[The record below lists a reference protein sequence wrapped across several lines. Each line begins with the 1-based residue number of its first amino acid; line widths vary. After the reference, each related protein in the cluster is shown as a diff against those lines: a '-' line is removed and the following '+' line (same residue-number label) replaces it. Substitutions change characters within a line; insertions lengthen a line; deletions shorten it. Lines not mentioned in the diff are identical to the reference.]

1 MSEETKPESDDA
13 QLERN
18 VEALMKHAKSRKELE
33 SAPRLS
39 GDAKERIRA
48 ELLAKLPP
56 PSADS
61 PKPTPSAKRL
71 RRMWPFAAGACTLAA
86 AAALALVLTRSEEPA
101 QELQH
106 KNATAS
112 PLLVTLRDGSRATLD
127 VGAVLIERNRGEVV
141 LEAGRAVF
149 DVAADRS
156 PLAVVTTFG
165 RATAQGTRF
174 LVSKE
179 ADAARVSVARGEVA
193 LADSSQR
200 SAAVHV
206 GNEGVIR
213 SGDAPRVIAGRRIS
227 HEFAFAESGA
237 AESATAEG
245 PKGGHGNLTARDPGW
260 RLPAKVDSRNFTL
273 DVVVEA
279 GFARTTVDQ
288 TFFNPTNRS
297 LEGLYSF
304 QVPHEATISR
314 LAMYVDGT
322 LMEGAVVD
330 RSRGRDIYEGI
341 VERRRDPAL
350 LEWMGGDAFKMRLFP
365 LPGRSEKRVFLS
377 YTELLSRSYDTT
389 ELSVPIPEFD
399 TPTRKASVS
408 IRLRGGAQTE
418 LVSSNFALAETLDG
432 SDKVLTWEASEQVL
446 GKDLVLRL
454 REPVAEPEQS
464 KRVSFEENGS
474 GYSLIKLQPELRG
487 DAARADAPRHIVV
500 LLDASSSIRASA
512 LAKEQAFVSGL
523 IDSVDSDDVVDVVA
537 FGHRAETW
545 NRREPLGDFVAGVAL
560 YGGDSRVDRALDK
573 ATALLSERAASERL
587 VVYVGDGSF
596 TNVEKPVDGAALAQ
610 KVSSAGG
617 SFYGVGVGPTVDRG
631 ALDIVAAGAG
641 GFVISVGEEDSAKAR
656 AFDFFARTV
665 TPCLRD
671 LKATALRG
679 EAALESS
686 ELLLEAPVVC
696 DGAELRVLLKTNAGT
711 TADGVR
717 VQGSVGGKPW
727 EKRISFGAAS
737 ATPANYLPRLFAE
750 WRVKE
755 LLRKAPMLPGASES
769 PHQEELTKLGLE
781 HFLVTPFTSLLVL
794 ENDKM
799 YKQYGV
805 EQRAPKGFAVYA
817 APPTIPVVTEPSDKR
832 GPLTMAAAFEV
843 VERSRMSFF
852 STWDQSPHHYQ
863 GVGLGSIGTIG
874 FGSSIG
880 SIGGGVRLSGI
891 GEGGGGFGRIRMG
904 GRLGGNHRSRPDWD
918 SVSTRT
924 LASRSPRS
932 ASPFEQR
939 FDTRSEEVFAE
950 WGSSVGDESD
960 WLRLAF
966 TQVRPAAMRDSEAQP
981 FFDLSEFARGLFN
994 LPIDE
999 LDAALAQAEGGSA
1012 ARSPA
1017 AVELLQKAL
1026 VSQASRELED
1036 PAMRLRV
1043 DGSVV
1048 TRELT
1053 LAYGLRELT
1062 QYDGKQLRHAY
1073 PELGLV
1079 SSRTLGA
1086 GAALWPSLDGLPL
1099 LPTLQS
1105 LEGWSL
1111 EKVQDNVLRLSN
1123 PAASSVDPRIP
1134 NAIDWTFDEQARL
1147 VRVTHHGG
1155 EGFSDQQL
1163 TWSDR
1168 ELAVVRGGDKRVFSF
1183 KAVSAAPAPL
1193 PSLLEVELP
1202 LRNPEHWTR
1211 AVAATD
1217 DKALKIFGLRQQL
1230 ASLCALS
1237 DVKEIVAVTQQ
1248 LVALEGTLSL
1258 GEATLASLALTRGR
1272 EPALRKALP
1281 REQGVTAYLS
1291 AFEKPSVRSFEQ
1303 AASAAKGT
1311 FFEKLSVLRA
1321 GYLESAGVTKRKRAK
1336 AFVLA
1341 YPEAPLLGFLFA
1353 RRAAAEG
1360 SYKQRMAFW
1369 AELAESPALGL
1380 VAARE
1385 QANAVEYGEPSDQ
1398 ARALLGKAFDQAFE
1412 RGLPIQW
1419 HYDLSPVIGYGAQA
1433 DAFTQRLRSRVLER
1447 GTGEQ
1452 VLAWMRMDLTENRYD
1467 RQESAAVYA
1476 RRLALVGDERQQV
1489 VGAEILIG
1497 VGRFESARS
1506 LLRPILADTS
1516 LASVDAL
1523 IVGSRMHEGFGELDR
1538 AIELREKAFARTK
1551 GSSRKVEELRGWY
1564 QALLELK
1571 GRRLAADPEDEAR
1584 VQAVLRVVAAWRA
1597 EEPDLELLP
1606 QLVARLFVRAGRF
1619 DLVET
1624 ALSMQ
1629 PELRPAQGSAWAEAG
1644 RAWAQLSEL
1653 DKAASH
1659 YDRAVLVEPT
1669 DPTWR
1674 VERAK
1679 ILLAKP
1685 DEASKQKALADL
1697 QAVKSGTW
1705 QERFSR
1711 EKEYASEMLKE
1722 LAVK

>member
-1 MSEETKPESDDA
+1 VSEETKPESDDA

-18 VEALMKHAKSRKELE
+18 VEALMKHAQSRKELE
-33 SAPRLS
+33 PARLS

-48 ELLAKLPP
+48 ELLAKLPRANGELP
-56 PSADS
+56 Q
-61 PKPTPSAKRL
+61 PKPAGSRVRRL
-71 RRMWPFAAGACTLAA
+71 WPFAAGACTLAA
-86 AAALALVLTRSEEPA
+86 AAALALVFTQSKETVP
-101 QELQH
+101 ELQH

-179 ADAARVSVARGEVA
+179 ADAARVAVARGEVA

-200 SAAVHV
+200 SEAVHV
-206 GNEGVIR
+206 GSEGVIR

-227 HEFAFAESGA
+227 HEFAFAEFAA
-237 AESATAEG
+237 AESAAAEA

-260 RLPAKVDSRNFTL
+260 RLPAKIDSRNFTL

-418 LVSSNFALAETLDG
+418 LVSSSFALAETVDG
-432 SDKVLTWEASEQVL
+432 SDKLLTWEASEQVL

-454 REPVAEPEQS
+454 REPVTEPEQS

-596 TNVEKPVDGAALAQ
+596 TSVEKPLDGAALAQ
-610 KVSSAGG
+610 KVSAAGG
-617 SFYGVGVGPTVDRG
+617 SFYGVGVGPNVDRG
-631 ALDIVAAGAG
+631 ALDTVAAGAG

-679 EAALESS
+679 EAALQAAEVLIES
-686 ELLLEAPVVC
+686 PVVC
-696 DGAELRVLLKTNAGT
+696 DGAELRVLLKTPVGT
-711 TADGVR
+711 PADGVR
-717 VQGSVGGKPW
+717 VQGSVGGKAW

-769 PHQEELTKLGLE
+769 PHQEELTKLGME

-817 APPTIPVVTEPSDKR
+817 APSTIPVVTEPTDKR
-832 GPLTMAAAFEV
+832 GPLSMAAAFEV

-852 STWDQSPHHYQ
+852 STWDQSEHHYQ
-863 GVGLGSIGTIG
+863 GIGLGGIGTIG
-874 FGSSIG
+874 FGSGIG
-880 SIGGGVRLSGI
+880 SIGGGIRLSGI
-891 GEGGGGFGRIRMG
+891 GEGGGGFGSIRMG
-904 GRLGGNHRSRPDWD
+904 GRLGGSHRSRPDWD

-939 FDTRSEEVFAE
+939 FEARSEEVFAE
-950 WGSSVGDESD
+950 WGTSVGDESD

-966 TQVRPAAMRDSEAQP
+966 TQVRPAAMRDSDAQP
-981 FFDLSEFARGLFN
+981 FFDLTEFARGLFK

-999 LDAALAQAEGGSA
+999 LDAALAQAEGGSPV
-1012 ARSPA
+1012 RSPA
-1017 AVELLQKAL
+1017 FELLQKAL
-1026 VSQASRELED
+1026 VGQASRELED

-1043 DGSVV
+1043 DGGVV

-1053 LAYGLRELT
+1053 LAYGLREVT
-1062 QYDGKQLRHAY
+1062 RYDGEQLRHAY

-1099 LPTLQS
+1099 LPTLES
-1105 LEGWSL
+1105 LDGWSL
-1111 EKVQDNVLRLSN
+1111 EKVAVNVLRLSN

-1134 NAIDWTFDEQARL
+1134 NAIDWTFDAEARL

-1155 EGFSDQQL
+1155 EGFSDQRL
-1163 TWSDR
+1163 TWSER
-1168 ELAVVRGGDKRVFSF
+1168 ELIVVRGGDKRVFSF
-1183 KAVSAAPAPL
+1183 KTASARPAL
-1193 PSLLEVELP
+1193 PPNLLEVELP
-1202 LRNPEHWTR
+1202 LRNPDHWTR
-1211 AVAATD
+1211 AVAAAD
-1217 DKALKIFGLRQQL
+1217 EKAQKIFGLQQQL

-1272 EPALRKALP
+1272 EPSLHKALP
-1281 REQGVTAYLS
+1281 RDQGVTAYLS

-1303 AASAAKGT
+1303 AATAAKGT
-1311 FFEKLSVLRA
+1311 FFEKLAVLRA

-1336 AFVLA
+1336 AFVMA

-1360 SYKQRMAFW
+1360 SYKQRAAFW
-1369 AELAESPALGL
+1369 AELSETPALGL
-1380 VAARE
+1380 IAARE
-1385 QANAVEYGEPSDQ
+1385 QANAVEYGEPTDRP
-1398 ARALLGKAFDQAFE
+1398 RALLAKAFDQAFE

-1419 HYDLSPVIGYGAQA
+1419 HYDLAPVIGYGAHA

-1452 VLAWMRMDLTENRYD
+1452 VLAWMRMDLSENRYD

-1476 RRLALVGDERQQV
+1476 RSLAAVGDERQQV

-1564 QALLELK
+1564 QALLELQ
-1571 GRRLAADPEDEAR
+1571 GRRLAADPEDESR

-1597 EEPDLELLP
+1597 EEPGLELLP
-1606 QLVARLFVRAGRF
+1606 QVLARLFVRAGRF

-1629 PELRPAQGSAWAEAG
+1629 PELRPAQGSAWAEVG

-1685 DEASKQKALADL
+1685 DEGSRRRALEDL
-1697 QAVKSGTW
+1697 QLVKSGTW
-1705 QERFSR
+1705 QERFAR
-1711 EKEYASEMLKE
+1711 EKAYAAELLKE
-1722 LAVK
+1722 LEVK